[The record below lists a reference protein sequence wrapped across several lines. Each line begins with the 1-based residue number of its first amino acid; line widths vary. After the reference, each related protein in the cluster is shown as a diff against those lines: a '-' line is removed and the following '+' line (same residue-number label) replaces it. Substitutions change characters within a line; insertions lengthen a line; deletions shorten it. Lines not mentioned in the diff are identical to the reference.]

1 MKKPLSNVVIR
12 VLLFVLALPLIAATV
27 LVVREPY
34 FPLFS
39 VLVAVATVLAGFE
52 SATLFGSE
60 YEKYPARGIAIP
72 LVALTLPVT
81 AYLQVTNLVQ
91 APFTGAPVLIVVSLI
106 LAVQVFRTN
115 SKTFDG
121 IIPSIAMHTMVLV
134 YPGFFIGYVVYL
146 FPLDGAPVL
155 ILVFLAAVFL
165 NDSLAY
171 VAGRLLGRGKSG
183 IVPISPN
190 KSMPGFIGGLLTS
203 TAVLAVSRHL
213 FPELFPGPLW
223 RALSLGLAIGLATIL
238 GDLIESGMKRS
249 ATVKDS
255 GDIIPGRG
263 GILDSIDSP
272 VFAAPVYFY
281 LYSALFLG

>member
-27 LVVREPY
+27 LVVQEPY

-39 VLVAVATVLAGFE
+39 LLVAVATVLAGFE
-52 SATLFGSE
+52 SATLFGTE
-60 YEKYPARGIAIP
+60 QQQYPASRLTIP
-72 LVALTLPVT
+72 LVALTLPVS
-81 AYLQVTNLVQ
+81 AYLQVTGLVQ
-91 APFTGAPVLIVVSLI
+91 APFVGVPVLVALSLI

-115 SKTFDG
+115 SRTFDG

-134 YPGFFIGYVVYL
+134 YPGFFIAYVVYL
-146 FPLDGAPVL
+146 FSLDGASVL

-171 VAGRLLGRGKSG
+171 VFGRLFGRGKG
-183 IVPISPN
+183 GLVPISPN
-190 KSMPGFIGGLLTS
+190 KSMPGFIGGLVTS
-203 TAVLAVSRHL
+203 PAVLGVSRYV
-213 FPELFPGPLW
+213 FPELFGGPLW
-223 RALSLGLAIGLATIL
+223 RVLLLGLAIGVATIL

-255 GDIIPGRG
+255 GAIIPGRG

-281 LYSALFLG
+281 LYAALFLG